1 MEDNVYTPNY
11 EEIDLPIIGKINI
24 KEVSLPIISIILG
37 LIDGFNPCAM
47 WVLFFLISMLLNMKD
62 RKKMWI
68 LGITF

>member
-47 WVLFFLISMLLNMKD
+47 WVLLF
-62 RKKMWI
+62 
-68 LGITF
+68 